1 VEAIWDLVWKGL
13 LTNDTLHALRAYAAP
28 PERTRRPQRNGTFR
42 SRRLIPPSAEG
53 RWTLVAPAAASP
65 TAWATAMA
73 HQLLARH
80 GVVTRDVTSIEQLP
94 GGFSALYP
102 VLRRLEETGR
112 IRRGYFVAGLGA
124 AQFAQPGAI
133 DLLRDAREQREET
146 ITVTISATDPANP
159 FGLLIP
165 WPLRLDEAG
174 RQPASSRSGQALRP
188 EEARHQPASSRSGQA
203 TRTAGARVVIVNG
216 RLAAWIGR
224 GDRQLI
230 VALPDDE
237 PERSQMGRA
246 LARELR
252 AIAQRAPDGRRGWL
266 IEEINGEPAAQ
277 HSSSQF
283 LIEAGFAATAMGL
296 QLRPVKHSQQSTVGS

>member
-1 VEAIWDLVWKGL
+1 
-13 LTNDTLHALRAYAAP
+13 
-28 PERTRRPQRNGTFR
+28 
-42 SRRLIPPSAEG
+42 
-53 RWTLVAPAAASP
+53 
-65 TAWATAMA
+65 MA

-146 ITVTISATDPANP
+146 VTVTISATDAANP
-159 FGLLIP
+159 YGVSIP
-165 WPLRLDEAG
+165 WPLRLDEG
-174 RQPASSRSGQALRP
+174 GDQPS
-188 EEARHQPASSRSGQA
+188 SSRSGQA

-237 PERSQMGRA
+237 PERSQIGRA

-252 AIAQRAPDGRRGWL
+252 AIAQRAPEGRRGWL

-277 HSSSQF
+277 HPSSQF
-283 LIEAGFAATAMGL
+283 LLEAGFAATAMGL
-296 QLRPVKHSQQSTVGS
+296 QLRPMKPKVDA